1 MDCPHLPADAI
12 PSVADDH
19 RITGNVVNGVSPL
32 LLAELSQQH
41 SGLVLVVATDTQQAH
56 SLQHSIKFYNRDPDL
71 EVRVFSDW
79 ETLPYD
85 VFSPHEDIIS
95 GRLETLIA
103 LPKLR
108 CGIVIVSLATLMQ
121 LLPPPAFLQANSFQ
135 LKKGQTLDLIEY
147 RTLLSQVGYRH
158 VDTVYEHGEYAIRGA
173 IIDLFPMG
181 LDEPVR
187 IELFDNE
194 IDSLRTF
201 DPESQRSLGKLDQ
214 LSVLPA
220 NEFPWDDKARMA
232 FRNRWL
238 EVFPNSAAN
247 STLIRDIKDG
257 IKPHGI
263 EFYTPLF
270 FDQMAT
276 IFDYLP
282 ASTLAVLPPELND
295 AVLNIHK
302 DIDKRFEDRR
312 HDIQRPILPPGD
324 LFIAVNELFSA
335 LKQFPKISFVPA
347 KTEAR
352 KAGHVNI
359 DAHAPASVSVDDRS
373 DTPLALLQKEISR
386 FNGNT
391 LIVAESAGRR
401 EVMADLFRAHGI
413 QFEILDNWS
422 EFLLTRSQVCLTVGA
437 ATEGFLMGEAA
448 LQVITEFELYGQR
461 ITQTRKR
468 KQAANT
474 NEMVVKNLT
483 ELRIGSPVVHID
495 NGVGRYRGLESIEV
509 DGQTNEFMML
519 EYADDAKLYV
529 PVSSLNL
536 ISRYS
541 GTDESLAPLHRLG
554 TEKWSVA
561 KQKAM
566 EKVRDTAADLL
577 EVYAKREA
585 REGFAYEYPG
595 QPYRAFAAHFPF
607 EETPDQLSAINAVIQ
622 DMTRAQPM
630 DRLVCGDVGF
640 GKTEVAM
647 RAAFIATY
655 TGRQV
660 AVLVPTTLLAQQHYE
675 SFVDRFAD
683 TAVNVEVLS
692 RFKSTKDQNNALK
705 AASEGKIDILIG
717 THKLIQGDVKFKDL
731 GLLIIDEEHRF
742 GVQQKERMKAL
753 RSEVDILTM
762 TATPIPRTLNMA
774 MGGIRDLSIIATP
787 PAKRLS
793 VKTFIREREDSL
805 IRESLLREILRGG
818 QVYYLFND
826 VKNIEK
832 EVEFLQK
839 LVPEARV
846 GFAHGQMREREL
858 EQAMS
863 DFYHLRFNILV
874 CSTIIETGI
883 DIPNANTIIID
894 RADKFGLAQLH
905 QLRGRVGRSHHQA
918 YAYMLTPPSKRLS
931 KDAEKRLEAIEASQD
946 LGAGFMLAT
955 HDLEIRGAGELLGED
970 QSGQIQNIGFTLY
983 MDLLEKAVESLKAGR
998 DINLEEDVHGTT
1010 VNLQLSAIIPDDYL
1024 PDVHSRLILYKRI
1037 SNARDADALKDLQVE
1052 MIDRFGLLPEPVKYL
1067 FRQTE
1072 LKLRLEEL
1080 GIVKLDAGM
1089 TSGRIEF
1096 GSNTKVDPFL
1106 LVTLVQK
1113 APHRF
1118 KLDGAVALRFSLD
1131 VSEEEMLFQEVDKI
1145 LTLLTKENAK

>member
-1 MDCPHLPADAI
+1 MARPYLPAESI
-12 PSVADDH
+12 PTTADDH
-19 RITGNVVNGVSPL
+19 RVIGNVVNGVSPL
-32 LLAELSQQH
+32 LLVELSKQH
-41 SGLVLVVATDTQQAH
+41 DGLVLVVTNDTQQAH
-56 SLQHSIKFYNRDPDL
+56 SLEQSIRFYGDSQATK
-71 EVRVFSDW
+71 VRLFSDW

-95 GRLETLIA
+95 SRLETLLA
-103 LPKLR
+103 LPQLKT
-108 CGIVIVSLATLMQ
+108 GIVIVSLATLIQ
-121 LLPPPAFLQANSFQ
+121 RLPPVSFLQANSFQ
-135 LKKGQTLDLIEY
+135 LKKGQQLNLIEY
-147 RTLLSQVGYRH
+147 RKLLSQVGYRN
-158 VDTVYEHGEYAIRGA
+158 VDTVYEHGEYAVRGA
-173 IIDLFPMG
+173 ILDLFPMG
-181 LDEPVR
+181 SVDPVR
-187 IELFDNE
+187 IELFDDE
-194 IDSLRTF
+194 VDSLRTF
-201 DPESQRSLGKLDQ
+201 DPETQRSKGRLDE
-214 LSVLPA
+214 LSILPA
-220 NEFPWDDKARMA
+220 NEFPWDDKSRMA

-238 EVFPNSAAN
+238 EQFPNSAAN

-270 FDQMAT
+270 FDTMT
-276 IFDYLP
+276 SLFDYVP
-282 ASTLAVLPPELND
+282 KNTLAVLPDALPD
-295 AVLNIHK
+295 AVLQVHK
-302 DIDKRFEDRR
+302 DIDARYEDRR
-312 HDIQRPILPPGD
+312 HDIQRPILPPSD
-324 LFIAVNELFSA
+324 LFLAVNELFSA
-335 LKQFPKISFVPA
+335 LKAFPKLSFSSA
-347 KTEAR
+347 TAEATKTGR
-352 KAGHVNI
+352 SNI
-359 DAHAPASVSVDDRS
+359 NAHLPNNVSVDDRS
-373 DTPLALLQKEISR
+373 ETPLALLAQTLTAYAGR
-386 FNGNT
+386 T

-401 EVMADLFRAHGI
+401 EIMSDLFRSHDI
-413 QFEILDNWS
+413 NFETVEGWAAFISS
-422 EFLLTRSQVCLTVGA
+422 ESAVCLSVGA
-437 ATEGFLMGEAA
+437 ATEGFVLESAA
-448 LQVITEFELYGQR
+448 IQVITEYELYGQR
-461 ITQTRKR
+461 VTQTRKR

-495 NGVGRYRGLESIEV
+495 HGVGRYRGLESIEV

-519 EYADDAKLYV
+519 EYAEQAKLYV

-541 GTDESLAPLHRLG
+541 GTDESLAPLHKLG

-566 EKVRDTAADLL
+566 EKVRDTAAELL

-585 REGFAYEYPG
+585 REGFSYQHPG
-595 QPYRAFAAHFPF
+595 QAYRAFAAHFPF
-607 EETPDQLSAINAVIQ
+607 EETPDQQIAINAVIQ

-683 TAVNVEVLS
+683 TAVNIEVLS
-692 RFKSTKDQNNALK
+692 RFKSTKEQNAALK
-705 AASEGKIDILIG
+705 ATSEGKIDILIG
-717 THKLIQGDVKFKDL
+717 THKLIQGEVKFKDL

-742 GVQQKERMKAL
+742 GVQQKERLKAL

-793 VKTFIREREDSL
+793 VKTFIRERESSL

-832 EVEFLQK
+832 EVEFLRA

-931 KDAEKRLEAIEASQD
+931 KDAEKRLEAIEASQA

-983 MDLLEKAVESLKAGR
+983 MDLLEKAVESLKAGK
-998 DINLEEDVHGTT
+998 DINLEADVHGTA

-1024 PDVHSRLILYKRI
+1024 ADVHSRLILYKRI
-1037 SNARDADALKDLQVE
+1037 SNARNDDELKELQVE
-1052 MIDRFGLLPEPVKYL
+1052 MIDRFGLLPNPVKNL

-1072 LKLRLEEL
+1072 LKLRLEAL

-1096 GSNTKVDPFL
+1096 GSNTKIDPFA

-1113 APHRF
+1113 APQRF
-1118 KLDGAVALRFSLD
+1118 KLDGATALRFTLE
-1131 VSEEEMLFQEVDKI
+1131 VSEEEQLFAEVDK
-1145 LTLLTKENAK
+1145 LLGLLTSDT

>member
-1 MDCPHLPADAI
+1 MARPYLPAESI
-12 PSVADDH
+12 PTIADDH
-19 RITGNVVNGVSPL
+19 RVIGNVVNGVSPL
-32 LLAELSQQH
+32 LLAELSKQH
-41 SGLVLVVATDTQQAH
+41 DGLVLVVANDTQQAH
-56 SLQHSIKFYNRDPDL
+56 SLEQSLRFYGEAQAIK
-71 EVRVFSDW
+71 VRLFSDW

-95 GRLETLIA
+95 SRLETLLA
-103 LPKLR
+103 LPQLKS
-108 CGIVIVSLATLMQ
+108 GIVIVSLATLIQ
-121 LLPPPAFLQANSFQ
+121 RLPPVSFLQANSFQ
-135 LKKGQTLDLIEY
+135 LKKGQQLELIAY
-147 RTLLSQVGYRH
+147 RKLLSQVGYRN
-158 VDTVYEHGEYAIRGA
+158 VDTVYEHGEYAVRGA
-173 IIDLFPMG
+173 ILDLFPMG
-181 LDEPVR
+181 SVDPVR
-187 IELFDNE
+187 IELFDDE
-194 IDSLRTF
+194 VDSLRIF
-201 DPESQRSLGKLDQ
+201 DPETQRSKGKLDE

-220 NEFPWDDKARMA
+220 NEFPWDDKSRMA

-238 EVFPNSAAN
+238 EQFPNSAAN

-270 FDQMAT
+270 FDTMT
-276 IFDYLP
+276 SLFDYVP
-282 ASTLAVLPPELND
+282 KNTLAVLPDSLSD
-295 AVLNIHK
+295 AVLQVHK
-302 DIDKRFEDRR
+302 DIDARYEDRR
-312 HDIQRPILPPGD
+312 HDIQRPILPPGE
-324 LFIAVNELFSA
+324 LFLAVNELFSA
-335 LKQFPKISFVPA
+335 LKAFPKLSFSSTKA
-347 KTEAR
+347 EATKTGR
-352 KAGHVNI
+352 SNI
-359 DAHAPASVSVDDRS
+359 NAHLPSNVSVDDRS
-373 DTPLALLQKEISR
+373 EKPLALLRQALSSYPGR
-386 FNGNT
+386 T

-401 EVMADLFRAHGI
+401 EIMSDLFRSHGI
-413 QFEILDNWS
+413 
-422 EFLLTRSQVCLTVGA
+422 EFDTVDGWAEFISSDRSVCLTVGA
-437 ATEGFLMGEAA
+437 ATEGFVFESAA
-448 LQVITEFELYGQR
+448 IQVITEYELYGQR
-461 ITQTRKR
+461 VTQTRKR

-495 NGVGRYRGLESIEV
+495 HGVGRYRGLESIAV

-519 EYADDAKLYV
+519 EYADQAKLYV

-541 GTDESLAPLHRLG
+541 GTDESLAPLHKLG

-566 EKVRDTAADLL
+566 EKVRDTAAELL

-585 REGFAYEYPG
+585 REGFSYQHPG
-595 QPYRAFAAHFPF
+595 QAYRAFAAHFPF
-607 EETPDQLSAINAVIQ
+607 EETPDQKIAINAVIQ

-683 TAVNVEVLS
+683 TAVNIEVLS
-692 RFKSTKDQNNALK
+692 RFKSTKEQNAALK
-705 AASEGKIDILIG
+705 ATSEGKIDILIG
-717 THKLIQGDVKFKDL
+717 THKLIQGEVKFKDL

-742 GVQQKERMKAL
+742 GVQQKERLKAL

-774 MGGIRDLSIIATP
+774 MGGLRDLSIIATP

-793 VKTFIREREDSL
+793 VKTFIRERESSL

-832 EVEFLQK
+832 EVEFLRA

-931 KDAEKRLEAIEASQD
+931 KDAEKRLEAIEASQE

-983 MDLLEKAVESLKAGR
+983 MDLLEKAVESLKAGK
-998 DINLEEDVHGTT
+998 DINLEADVHGTA

-1024 PDVHSRLILYKRI
+1024 ADVHSRLILYKRI
-1037 SNARDADALKDLQVE
+1037 SNARSDGELKELQVE
-1052 MIDRFGLLPEPVKYL
+1052 MIDRFGLLPNPVKNL

-1072 LKLRLEEL
+1072 LKLRLEAL

-1089 TSGRIEF
+1089 TSGRVEF
-1096 GSNTKVDPFL
+1096 GSNTKIDPFA

-1113 APHRF
+1113 APQRF
-1118 KLDGAVALRFSLD
+1118 KLDGATALRFSLD
-1131 VSEEEMLFQEVDKI
+1131 VSEEEQLFAEVDK
-1145 LTLLTKENAK
+1145 LLGLLTSDA